1 MFAQEDIRRTTL
13 AYKVANMTTL
23 FHVISGGVLD
33 ISKIVRSFILE
44 VYTQFGIICLSCF
57 ER

>member
-13 AYKVANMTTL
+13 AYEVTNMKTL

-33 ISKIVRSFILE
+33 GSLYWKCILSLALF
-44 VYTQFGIICLSCF
+44 V
-57 ER
+57 